1 MNIFKTNH
9 NYDEVMKYDNGEF
22 IKIWQIVKNI
32 LTQTLDLILNEK
44 F

>member
-22 IKIWQIVKNI
+22 IKYGKLLKI
-32 LTQTLDLILNEK
+32 